1 MRYAIKHIKEVV
13 YKMIRSIIFILL
25 AVALT
30 FESYT
35 ITTLSVEPLFCYGVA
50 FIGYS
55 VASLL
60 TLVAV
65 FIHD

>member
-1 MRYAIKHIKEVV
+1 ML
-13 YKMIRSIIFILL
+13 RSIVFIFL
-25 AVALT
+25 AVALAT
-30 FESYT
+30 VSFGLTQVS
-35 ITTLSVEPLFCYGVA
+35 PNPFFGYGVA

-65 FIHD
+65 FVRD